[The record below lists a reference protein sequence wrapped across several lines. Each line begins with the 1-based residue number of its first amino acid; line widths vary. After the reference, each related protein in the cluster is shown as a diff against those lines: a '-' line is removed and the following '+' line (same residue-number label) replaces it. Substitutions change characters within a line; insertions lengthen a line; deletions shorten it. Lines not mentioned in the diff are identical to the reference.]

1 MYHLNLLNY
10 AVNNLFNRKLR
21 SYLTILG
28 IVIGIAAIVILISV
42 AQGVNDFIMNQLGA
56 LGGNWVQIAPGS
68 PRQMTMGPALSAV
81 SATLTTNDANALRAI
96 PGVEKVFPMLQDRA
110 VIQFK
115 NETARVIV
123 VGVDVEAMK
132 NVSYYEVG
140 KGRLYKSGERRVV
153 VIGDTIANGVFKNN
167 ITVNQVIQI
176 RGMSFRV
183 IGILKKGGGL
193 AAATGSMLAMPLE
206 DAKSVYAGQKLPN
219 QADEI
224 LVEVADGY
232 DPEVIGSQINEKLRQ
247 LHHVKEGSE
256 DFTVQTPASI
266 SQTINTIT
274 GTLALFLAG
283 ISGIALLVGG
293 IGIANTMF
301 MSVMERTKE
310 IGVLKAIGATDNV
323 VLEMFLLEAGII
335 GLVGGALG
343 LLLAAL
349 ATLVLNYFGVPTDIS
364 PELATFGLSF
374 SMIVGVVA
382 GFFPA
387 RRASRLLPVEALRYE

>member
-1 MYHLNLLNY
+1 MYHLDLLEY

-28 IVIGIAAIVILISV
+28 IIIGIAAIVVLISI

-68 PRQMTMGPALSAV
+68 PKQMSLGPTLSAV
-81 SATLTTNDANALRAI
+81 SATLSINDANALRAI
-96 PGVEKVFPMLQDRA
+96 PGVEKVFPSLQDRA

-115 NETARVIV
+115 NETARVLL
-123 VGVDVEAMK
+123 VGIDSEAMK

-140 KGRLYKSGERRVV
+140 KGRLYTSGERRVV
-153 VIGDTIANGVFKNN
+153 VIGDTIANSIFKTN

-176 RGMSFRV
+176 RGMSFKV
-183 IGILKKGGGL
+183 IGVFKKGGGL
-193 AAATGSMLAMPLE
+193 ASATGSVMVMPLE

-224 LVEVADGY
+224 VVEVADGY
-232 DPEVIGSQINEKLRQ
+232 DPEIVGSQISTKLRQ

-274 GTLALFLAG
+274 GTLELFLSG
-283 ISGIALLVGG
+283 IAGIALLVGG

-310 IGVLKAIGATDNV
+310 IGILKAIGATDNV

-343 LLLAAL
+343 LVLAAF

-364 PELATFGLSF
+364 PELATFGLFF
-374 SMIVGVVA
+374 SVVVGIIA

-387 RRASRLLPVEALRYE
+387 RRAARLLPVDALRYE

>member
-1 MYHLNLLNY
+1 LYHIDLLNY
-10 AVNNLFNRKLR
+10 SINNLFNRRLR

-28 IVIGIAAIVILISV
+28 IVIGIAAIVVLISV

-56 LGGNWVQIAPGS
+56 LGGNWISINPGS
-68 PRQMTMGPALSAV
+68 PRQTTLGSVMSAV
-81 SATLTTNDANALRAI
+81 SATLSTNDANALKAI
-96 PGVEKVFPMLQDRA
+96 PGVEKVFPMLQDRL

-115 NETARVIV
+115 NETGRVIMA
-123 VGVDVEAMK
+123 GVDSDALK
-132 NVSYYEVG
+132 GVSYYEVG
-140 KGRLYKSGERRVV
+140 KGRLYKSGERHVV
-153 VIGDTIANGVFKNN
+153 IIGDTIANGVFKNN

-176 RGMSFRV
+176 KGTSFRV

-193 AAATGSMLAMPLE
+193 ASATGSVMVMPLE
-206 DAKSVYAGQKLPN
+206 DAKFVFGDQKLPN

-224 LVEVADGY
+224 LVRTAEGY
-232 DPEVIGSQINEKLRQ
+232 DPEVIGSQISAKLRQ

-274 GTLALFLAG
+274 GTLTLFLAG
-283 ISGIALLVGG
+283 ISGIALIVGG

-310 IGVLKAIGATDNV
+310 IGVLKAIGASDNV

-335 GLVGGALG
+335 GMVGGALG
-343 LLLAAL
+343 LVLAAM
-349 ATLVLNYFGVPTDIS
+349 ATLILNYFGVPTDIS
-364 PELATFGLSF
+364 LELAIFGLFF
-374 SMIVGVVA
+374 SMIVGMIA

-387 RRASRLLPVEALRYE
+387 KRAAKLMPVEALRYE

>member
-1 MYHLNLLNY
+1 MYHLDLLNY

-42 AQGVNDFIMNQLGA
+42 AQGVNNFIMDQLGA

-68 PRQMTMGPALSAV
+68 PKQATLGSVLSAV

-96 PGVEKVFPMLQDRA
+96 PGVEKVFPSLQDRA
-110 VIQFK
+110 IIQFK
-115 NETARVIV
+115 NETARVLLAGI
-123 VGVDVEAMK
+123 DAEAMK
-132 NVSYYEVG
+132 NISYYEVD
-140 KGRLYKSGERRVV
+140 KGRLYKSGERHVV

-176 RGMSFRV
+176 KGMSFRV
-183 IGILKKGGGL
+183 IGIFKKGGGL
-193 AAATGSMLAMPLE
+193 SAATGSVMAMPLE
-206 DAKSVYAGQKLPN
+206 DATSVFAGQKLPN
-219 QADEI
+219 QVDEI
-224 LVEVADGY
+224 LVQTAQGY
-232 DPEVIGSQINEKLRQ
+232 DPEVIGSQISAKLRQ
-247 LHHVKEGSE
+247 LHHVKEGEE
-256 DFTVQTPASI
+256 DFTVATPASI
-266 SQTINTIT
+266 AQTVNTIT
-274 GTLALFLAG
+274 GTLSLFLAG

-343 LLLAAL
+343 LVLAAI
-349 ATLVLNYFGVPTDIS
+349 ATLILNYFGVPTDIS
-364 PELATFGLSF
+364 PELAAFGLLF
-374 SMIVGVVA
+374 SMVVGVIA

-387 RRASRLLPVEALRYE
+387 RRASQLLPVEALRYE

>member
-1 MYHLNLLNY
+1 MYHLDLLNY

-28 IVIGIAAIVILISV
+28 IVIGIAAIVVLISI

-56 LGGNWVQIAPGS
+56 LGGNWISINPGS
-68 PRQMTMGPALSAV
+68 PKQSMMGSVMSAV
-81 SATLTTNDANALRAI
+81 SATLSTNDANALKAI
-96 PGVEKVFPMLQDRA
+96 PGVQKVYPMLQDRS

-115 NETARVIV
+115 NETGRVII
-123 VGVDVEAMK
+123 VGVDSEALK
-132 NVSYYEVG
+132 DVSYYEVD
-140 KGRLYKSGERRVV
+140 KGRLYKSGERRIV
-153 VIGDTIANGVFKNN
+153 VIGDSIANGVFKTN

-176 RGMSFRV
+176 KGASFRV
-183 IGILKKGGGL
+183 IGIFKKGGGL
-193 AAATGSMLAMPLE
+193 AAATGGMMVMPLE
-206 DAKSVYAGQKLPN
+206 DAKFIFGDQKLPN

-224 LVEVADGY
+224 LVETANGY
-232 DPEVIGSQINEKLRQ
+232 DPEVIGSQVSTKLRQ
-247 LHHVKEGSE
+247 LHHVKEGEE

-266 SQTINTIT
+266 AQTVNTIT

-283 ISGIALLVGG
+283 ISGIALIVGG

-310 IGVLKAIGATDNV
+310 IGILKAIGATENV

-343 LLLAAL
+343 LVLAAV

-364 PELATFGLSF
+364 PELATFGLLF
-374 SMIVGVVA
+374 SMVVGVIA

-387 RRASRLLPVEALRYE
+387 RRAARLLPVEALRYE